1 MGMPPPVEEATIVK
15 TLLVYAPH
23 VVLAALVAGLYGAVY
38 NQTSLDYATPLTV
51 TR

>member
-1 MGMPPPVEEATIVK
+1 MGIPPPVEEATIVNR
-15 TLLVYAPH
+15 LLVYGLP
-23 VVLAALVAGLYGAVY
+23 VVLAVLVAGLYGAVY

>member
-1 MGMPPPVEEATIVK
+1 MRMLLPVEGATIVK

-23 VVLAALVAGLYGAVY
+23 VVLAVLVAGLYGAVY
-38 NQTSLDYATPLTV
+38 KQSSLDYATPLTV